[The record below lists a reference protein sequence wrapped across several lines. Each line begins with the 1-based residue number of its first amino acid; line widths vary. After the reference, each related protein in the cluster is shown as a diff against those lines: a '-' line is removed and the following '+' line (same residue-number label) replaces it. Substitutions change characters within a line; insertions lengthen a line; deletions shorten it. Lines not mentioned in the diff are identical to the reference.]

1 MNTIYFDMDGTLAD
15 LYAVDNWLDAL
26 RAYDPTPYT
35 CAAPMQDLRQLARL
49 LNRLQSNGYKIGII
63 SWLSKEST
71 CEYDEAVRAA
81 KKRWLAQH
89 LPSIVWDE
97 IHLVK
102 YGAPKHF
109 ACKDNSGIL
118 FDDNEHIRKLWE
130 KYGIAYDVDNIIEVL
145 KSFLE

>member
-1 MNTIYFDMDGTLAD
+1 MMTIYFDMDGTIAD
-15 LYAVDNWLDAL
+15 LYSVDNWLESL
-26 RAYDPTPYT
+26 HAYDTEPYT

-49 LNRLQSNGYKIGII
+49 LNRLQNNGYRIGII

-71 CEYDEAVRAA
+71 YEYDNAVRAA

-89 LPSIVWDE
+89 LPSVVWDE

-102 YGAPKHF
+102 YGTPKHF
-109 ACKDNSGIL
+109 CCQDKAGIL
-118 FDDNEHIRKLWE
+118 FDDNEHIRGLWN
-130 KYGIAYDVDNIIEVL
+130 KYGTAYGIDNIIEIL